1 MGSEIQ
7 QPAQADADPQ
17 AAEPVR
23 SALGP
28 GPSRSL
34 HSADGVPT
42 QALALAHLI
51 GNRATGRLVAG
62 EPGATWVSGAGSR
75 AGVRRL
81 LARVPTLAARVTAA
95 ADKSDWKVV
104 GGLLSTAPMGRLL
117 DAVAEVETTGKLT
130 WISINLPAS
139 LKKPSLERILAAIA
153 AVQHAPAEE
162 QMAHRLALGPADERA
177 LAKWLDAHPEATPDP
192 DPDPGPI
199 TRADG
204 TVFDPPSG
212 VADDR
217 GWSRAL
223 LRFLHFGPP
232 AAPGAEACTLDG
244 QPSTLTDV
252 ALLVAE
258 QGLFKGNHSLDP
270 SQARTYVDEYFADVT
285 AAAGKAHDIVAK
297 VGQRDAAVI
306 DNLSDLPIGTL
317 LAVLDD
323 VRAAGKI
330 DDLIDL
336 VAPVPPSS
344 RVMAALLS
352 AGGHLGLRW
361 RKAVD
366 DMVPA
371 EQAIVRSFLSDRVVY
386 ADTFAPTQIVKKR
399 PGEPDTGKPFTRP
412 PGADETWAAT
422 VDDAGWVDAF
432 LRYFKL
438 MRVPFDDDNLWFNE
452 VPHPVDEIIDITV
465 EQALLAGMTGVSADV
480 VKKVIDK
487 NRDTLMKRAPLDPNQ
502 IVIQWTFVPVTYHK
516 DLSSGAKNRDQPGN
530 QIQIGYTIKF
540 KNVGAWWSEIDV
552 TGFVQGSFFAD
563 PVTKKVDFRDPKL
576 QSFVVG
582 GQAAWVIPLFSNK
595 WQLQTIAQ
603 VVAGSAR
610 TYDTDSQGNI
620 TISPVSLVR
629 PNMAQAAAQVQIVY
643 QPFDNPK
650 LKWLQ
655 FYAGAGGSLTQVGKV
670 QTEDGQPFF
679 FGVGG
684 AF

>member
-1 MGSEIQ
+1 MRSGPQ
-7 QPAQADADPQ
+7 QTRADARPN
-17 AAEPVR
+17 AAEPER
-23 SALGP
+23 SALQ
-28 GPSRSL
+28 PSLARSL
-34 HSADGVPT
+34 AAPHCVPT
-42 QALALAHLI
+42 RLLTLQRLI
-51 GNRATGRLVAG
+51 GNRATGRL
-62 EPGATWVSGAGSR
+62 
-75 AGVRRL
+75 
-81 LARVPTLAARVTAA
+81 LARAPTLATRVTTA
-95 ADKSDWKVV
+95 ADKGDWKAV
-104 GGLLSTAPMGRLL
+104 GSLLSPAPMGALL
-117 DAVAEVETTGKLT
+117 DAVAEIELSGRLT

-139 LKKPSLERILAAIA
+139 LKKASLERILAAIA
-153 AVQHAPAEE
+153 AVQHARAEE

-177 LAKWLDAHPEATPDP
+177 LAKWLDKHPEATPLSSPPTP
-192 DPDPGPI
+192 DPI

-223 LRFLHFGPP
+223 LRFMHFGPP
-232 AAPGAEACTLDG
+232 AAPGADACTLDG

-252 ALLVAE
+252 ALLVVE
-258 QGLFKGNHSLDP
+258 QGLFRGNHSIDP
-270 SQARTYVDEYFADVT
+270 GQARTYVDEYFAEVT
-285 AAAGKAHDIVAK
+285 AAAGKANDIVTK

-306 DNLSDLPIGTL
+306 DGLSDLPIGTL

-336 VAPVPPSS
+336 VTPVPPSS

-361 RKAVD
+361 RKALD

-371 EQAIVRSFLSDRVVY
+371 EQAIVRSFLFDRVVY
-386 ADTFAPTQIVKKR
+386 SDTFAPTPIVKRR

-438 MRVPFDDDNLWFNE
+438 MRVPFDEGNYWFNE
-452 VPHPVDEIIDITV
+452 VQHPVDEIIDITV
-465 EQALLAGMTGVSADV
+465 EQALLAGMTGATADV
-480 VKKVIDK
+480 VKNVIDK
-487 NRDTLMKRAPLDPNQ
+487 NRDALMTRAPLDPNQ

-516 DLSSGAKNRDQPGN
+516 DLQSGAKSHDQPAN
-530 QIQIGYTIKF
+530 QIQVGYTIKF

-552 TGFVQGSFFAD
+552 TGFAQGTFFAD
-563 PVTKKVDFRDPKL
+563 PVTKKVDFRNPKL

-582 GQAAWVIPLFSNK
+582 AQAAWVIPLFSNK

-610 TYDTDSQGNI
+610 TYDSDSQGNI
-620 TISPVSLVR
+620 TISPVSLER